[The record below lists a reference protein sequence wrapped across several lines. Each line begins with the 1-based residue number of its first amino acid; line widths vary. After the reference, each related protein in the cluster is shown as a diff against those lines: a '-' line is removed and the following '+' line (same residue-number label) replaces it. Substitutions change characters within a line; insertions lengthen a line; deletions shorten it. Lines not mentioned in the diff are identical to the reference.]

1 MTLDLN
7 NINHQPTAP
16 PSHRCL
22 LNLPSRPTA
31 AELLQ
36 HAFIQQYSR
45 AGGSRQRELDEAVK
59 ALKTHI
65 QIHKGTFDVA
75 VLVVVAVSLNPLS
88 SIPPTNHP
96 TNQHTEWKI
105 TPQMV
110 ELLAKELRIKSSDL
124 REYLD
129 AHLDHAL
136 LLSATAS
143 SFKDAH
149 ASPSPAS
156 AAGGPGSVTTAS
168 REGGGDGGLDF
179 SFSAGGDDDEG
190 AVTGGMVGVG
200 GPMNTPMAMGRT
212 TASAV
217 SAVTAA
223 EPEEA
228 GVEPSEGEEEEESLQ
243 AIVLKQHDEL
253 DRLRTEV
260 IPPMEDLVEELR
272 RQLRAR
278 EGELVEAHQVIA
290 DLRRRG
296 AGATE

>member
-1 MTLDLN
+1 
-7 NINHQPTAP
+7 
-16 PSHRCL
+16 
-22 LNLPSRPTA
+22 
-31 AELLQ
+31 
-36 HAFIQQYSR
+36 
-45 AGGSRQRELDEAVK
+45 
-59 ALKTHI
+59 
-65 QIHKGTFDVA
+65 
-75 VLVVVAVSLNPLS
+75 
-88 SIPPTNHP
+88 
-96 TNQHTEWKI
+96 
-105 TPQMV
+105 MV

-156 AAGGPGSVTTAS
+156 AAGGPGSSGVTTAS

-179 SFSAGGDDDEG
+179 SFSDGGDDDAMG
-190 AVTGGMVGVG
+190 AVTGGIVGVG
-200 GPMNTPMAMGRT
+200 GSMNTPTAMGRT

-217 SAVTAA
+217 SAVTAS

-228 GVEPSEGEEEEESLQ
+228 GVEPSEGEGEEEESLQ

-278 EGELVEAHQVIA
+278 EGELAEAHQVIA